1 MYVHLCAYAYMRT
14 FCGMHIPHPQSCF
27 AMQNLTTI
35 LDNKENASRQADEG
49 GAHDVHARYA
59 EAHVIAID
67 EAQFFDDLE
76 EFCTRAADVDGKEI
90 IVAGLDGDFMRRKFG
105 QVLDLV
111 PHADDVTKLTA
122 RCAKCAAPGLFS
134 LRISAEKDTTLI
146 GGKDKY
152 LPVCRRHYAELST

>member
-1 MYVHLCAYAYMRT
+1 M
-14 FCGMHIPHPQSCF
+14 QS
-27 AMQNLTTI
+27 LTTI
-35 LDNKENASRQADEG
+35 LDNKENASEQMQEG
-49 GAHDVHARYA
+49 AANDVYNVYARYA

-76 EFCTRAADVDGKEI
+76 DFCTRAADVDGKEI
-90 IVAGLDGDFMRRKFG
+90 IVAGLDGDFKRRKFG

-122 RCAKCAAPGLFS
+122 RCAKCSAPGLFS

-152 LPVCRRHYAELST
+152 LPVCRRHYFELSA